1 MRTGSQSTPTTDY
14 IILSGLLGAGA
25 VYPLDLIKT
34 RMMNQRDSKEIL
46 SRSHAYHDTMDCVNK
61 TIKYEGLGGLYRGVA
76 LYLLYVSPE
85 KAIKLATNDFVRDKI
100 SEANHGHLSVFGE
113 MMAGACSGIVN
124 VFFSNPLEIVKIRLQ
139 VAGAYSTL
147 TSETARSVLRDLGP
161 SNMYRGSL
169 ACMIRDVTF
178 CTFYFPA
185 YAHIKPMLA
194 GKHY

>member
-1 MRTGSQSTPTTDY
+1 MSTTDFF
-14 IILSGLLGAGA
+14 LSGLLGAGT

-34 RMMNQRDSKEIL
+34 RMMNQRHSKEML
-46 SRSHAYHDTMDCVNK
+46 SRRHAYHDTMDCVRK
-61 TIKYEGLGGLYRGVA
+61 TIKYEGLGGFWRGIG

-100 SEANHGHLSVFGE
+100 SETNHGHVSVLGE
-113 MMAGACSGIVN
+113 MLAGACSGMVN
-124 VFFSNPLEIVKIRLQ
+124 VFFSNPLEMVKIRLQ

-147 TSETARSVLRDLGP
+147 TSETTWSVLRDLGV
-161 SNMYRGSL
+161 SNMYRGAS

-178 CTFYFPA
+178 CTVYFPA

-194 GKHY
+194 GKIETD